1 VAVVGPALD
10 DPATRELHRAA
21 LLATA
26 PGAVVAC
33 GTPDSEEFP
42 LLADRVLVGGAPT
55 AYVCRGFVCDLPVT
69 DVDALREKVTP

>member
-1 VAVVGPALD
+1 GPAPD
-10 DPATRELHRAA
+10 DERTAALHRTA
-21 LLATA
+21 LLSTA

-42 LLADRVLVGGAPT
+42 LLADRTLIDGAPT

-69 DVDALREKVTP
+69 DPDALRTKLTAP